1 MPKLP
6 LIVPP
11 GFRIIAHRGASAY
24 APENTLA
31 AFELAHRM
39 GATEVELDV
48 QFSRDRQIVVCH
60 DRVLT
65 RFGYP
70 DVAISELTL
79 NELLELD
86 MGSWFSPYL
95 YRGERILS
103 FDSLL
108 ARFGAEF
115 IYHVEIKVPAEG
127 LVLAVLDLVR
137 AKELS
142 ARVFLT
148 SFHIESLLESKKL
161 APEQAISWLLGE
173 DRFNGDAIERATA
186 AGCLQ
191 ICPHA
196 RDASPAMVA
205 AAHAK
210 LAEVRAHSVKNI
222 DDMRRVIDAG
232 CDGMT
237 TNWPDWLRHE
247 EPRRTI

>member
-1 MPKLP
+1 
-6 LIVPP
+6 
-11 GFRIIAHRGASAY
+11 
-24 APENTLA
+24 
-31 AFELAHRM
+31 M
-39 GATEVELDV
+39 GATEIELDV

-70 DVAISELTL
+70 GAAISELTL
-79 NELLELD
+79 NELVELD
-86 MGSWFSPYL
+86 MGSWFSPHL

-103 FDSLL
+103 FESLL

-127 LVLAVLDLVR
+127 LVRAVVDRVR

-148 SFHIESLLESKKL
+148 SFHIESLLESRKL
-161 APEQAISWLLGE
+161 APEQAAGWLLGE
-173 DRFNGDAIERATA
+173 GQFTGDAIERAAA
-186 AGCLQ
+186 AGFFQ

-196 RDASPAMVA
+196 RDVAPTIVA

-210 LAEVRAHSVKNI
+210 ASEVRAHSVKNI
-222 DDMRRVIDAG
+222 DDMLRVIDAG

-237 TNWPDWLRHE
+237 INWPDWLRHE
-247 EPRRTI
+247 EPRPTR

>member
-6 LIVPP
+6 LIVPS

-31 AFELAHRM
+31 AFELAQRM
-39 GATEVELDV
+39 GATEIELDV
-48 QFSRDRQIVVCH
+48 QFSRDRRIVVCH

-79 NELLELD
+79 KELLELD

-108 ARFGAEF
+108 TRFGTGF
-115 IYHVEIKVPAEG
+115 VYHVEIKVPAVG
-127 LVLAVLDLVR
+127 LVRAVLDLVR
-137 AKELS
+137 AKELI
-142 ARVFLT
+142 ARVIVT
-148 SFHIESLLESKKL
+148 SFHIESLLECKNL
-161 APEQAISWLLGE
+161 ADQQPVGWLLGE
-173 DRFNGDAIERATA
+173 DQFTVDAIERAATA
-186 AGCLQ
+186 GFFQ

-196 RDASPAMVA
+196 RDAASPIVT
-205 AAHAK
+205 AAHAT
-210 LAEVRAHSVKNI
+210 LSEVRAHSVRNI
-222 DDMRRVIDAG
+222 DDMLRVIDAG

-237 TNWPDWLRHE
+237 TNWPDWLRH
-247 EPRRTI
+247 

>member
-1 MPKLP
+1 MPTLP
-6 LIVPP
+6 LIVPY

-31 AFELAHRM
+31 AFDLAQRM
-39 GATEVELDV
+39 GATEIELDV

-65 RFGYP
+65 RLGYP
-70 DVAISELTL
+70 ELAISELTL

-86 MGSWFSPYL
+86 VGSWFSPYL
-95 YRGERILS
+95 YRGERIPS

-108 ARFGAEF
+108 ARFGTVF
-115 IYHVEIKVPAEG
+115 VYHVEIKVAAMG
-127 LVLAVLDLVR
+127 LVRAVLDLVR
-137 AKELS
+137 ANELS
-142 ARVFLT
+142 ARVIVT
-148 SFHIESLLESKKL
+148 SFHIESLLESRKL
-161 APEQAISWLLGE
+161 AREQPVGWLLGE
-173 DRFNGDAIERATA
+173 GQFTGDAIEHAAA
-186 AGCLQ
+186 AGFFQ

-196 RDASPAMVA
+196 RDVAPTIVA

-210 LAEVRAHSVKNI
+210 LAEVRAHSVRSI

-237 TNWPDWLRHE
+237 TNWPDWLVHE
-247 EPRRTI
+247 GPHPTR

>member
-1 MPKLP
+1 MSTLP
-6 LIVPP
+6 LIVPAE
-11 GFRIIAHRGASAY
+11 FRIIAHRGASAY

-31 AFELAHRM
+31 AFELAQRI
-39 GATEVELDV
+39 GATEIELDA
-48 QFSRDRQIVVCH
+48 QFSRDRQIVLCH

-79 NELLELD
+79 NELLQLD

-103 FDSLL
+103 LDSLL
-108 ARFGAEF
+108 TWFGAAL

-127 LVLAVLDLVR
+127 LVRAVLDLVR

-142 ARVFLT
+142 ARVILT

-161 APEQAISWLLGE
+161 APEQPVGWLLGE
-173 DRFNGDAIERATA
+173 GQFTGDAIERAAA
-186 AGCLQ
+186 AGFFQ
-191 ICPHA
+191 ICPPA
-196 RDASPAMVA
+196 RDAARAIVA
-205 AAHAK
+205 VAHTK
-210 LAEVRAHSVKNI
+210 LSEVRAHGVRNI
-222 DDMRRVIDAG
+222 DDMLRVIDAG

-237 TNWPDWLRHE
+237 TNWPDWLVHE
-247 EPRRTI
+247 GPQPTR

>member
-1 MPKLP
+1 MPTLP
-6 LIVPP
+6 LIVSS

-31 AFELAHRM
+31 AFELAQRM
-39 GATEVELDV
+39 GATEIELDV
-48 QFSRDRQIVVCH
+48 QFSHDRQIVVCH
-60 DRVLT
+60 DQVLT

-70 DVAISELTL
+70 ELAISELTL
-79 NELLELD
+79 TELLQLD

-103 FDSLL
+103 LDSLL

-115 IYHVEIKVPAEG
+115 IYHVEIKVPADG
-127 LVLAVLDLVR
+127 LVRAVLDLVR

-142 ARVFLT
+142 ARVIVT
-148 SFHIESLLESKKL
+148 SFHIESLLESRRL
-161 APEQAISWLLGE
+161 APEQPAGWLLGE
-173 DRFNGDAIERATA
+173 GRFTGDAIERAAA
-186 AGCLQ
+186 AGFFQ

-196 RDASPAMVA
+196 RDAAPPIVA
-205 AAHAK
+205 VAHTK
-210 LAEVRAHSVKNI
+210 LSEVRAHSVRNI

-247 EPRRTI
+247 KPRPTP